1 MSLLSSRQATR
12 TIVVL
17 SLAIFVF
24 LLLALPV
31 PSSVSKHIGGIGP
44 AKVWAGSPD
53 ETLNP
58 PPPPKKSARL
68 IMGSTTGTSG
78 HPISVREL
86 LSMLLRAYWT
96 TVRL

>member
-1 MSLLSSRQATR
+1 
-12 TIVVL
+12 
-17 SLAIFVF
+17 
-24 LLLALPV
+24 V
-31 PSSVSKHIGGIGP
+31 PSTVSKRIGGIGP

-68 IMGSTTGTSG
+68 IIGTTDPSG
-78 HPISVREL
+78 HPITVREL

>member
-1 MSLLSSRQATR
+1 MSLLSSRRATR
-12 TIVVL
+12 TIVVI

-31 PSSVSKHIGGIGP
+31 PSSVSKRIGGIGP

-53 ETLNP
+53 ETLAP

-68 IMGSTTGTSG
+68 INGATDPSG